1 MHISKVTL
9 HQFVNLYLHL
19 CDNESI
25 GEPEALY
32 LSLSTRLT
40 IPAALSDLTAAANEG
55 KGISEIFPWN
65 DYEEV
70 EQSKGPAVVQPNEPV
85 QDVSGNTQPQ
95 EQGSQESQESHVS
108 HEDEEH
114 NEQDT
119 IVPTGSEASQV
130 EEPEETE
137 KHGEAEQENTHGKEE
152 PEVPIAAEEDAV
164 RSEEGHHESQ
174 QGDSNE
180 TEQVANDEQKDLA
193 LEDENFASG
202 DHHDDVPPTA
212 ERKDDEYEGGYEEG
226 EYEDELQEYNEPELE
241 EHAHPIN
248 DQSFES
254 EEQKTES
261 TATITSLPAQ
271 DVAENQQNTDSSVDA
286 PQEEHDD
293 HDDYHEIEGTGTGEE
308 PNAET
313 NPDAPEHAEYVED
326 LEYNDNA
333 ADYAYDD
340 VEPGENAEK
349 AHEEPLS
356 GSHEPGQ
363 NGENEQ
369 DHAFQQDATDEAL
382 QDGFEGIL
390 HEQSESKVEDAVPD
404 VAEGNVQG
412 TAEPSGD
419 PIGIAE
425 DLAGNP
431 TEDAQDI
438 NSDNEDPGHGDSD
451 EGWIE
456 TGDVSS
462 ANAKD
467 PVEDVTFG
475 GDDDEYFNLDFDAEF
490 GNPEESGIS
499 EAVAPEHVSTKRT
512 REPEDETELTEA
524 STPDLKRPRSS

>member
-32 LSLSTRLT
+32 LSLSTRLA
-40 IPAALSDLTAAANEG
+40 IPAAISDLTAAANEG
-55 KGISEIFPWN
+55 KGISEIFPWD

-70 EQSKGPAVVQPNEPV
+70 EQSKDPAVVQPNEPV
-85 QDVSGNTQPQ
+85 QDVPGSIQPQ
-95 EQGSQESQESHVS
+95 EQGSQESQESHIS
-108 HEDEEH
+108 HEHEEH
-114 NEQDT
+114 KEQET
-119 IVPTGSEASQV
+119 PVPTGSGVPQV
-130 EEPEETE
+130 EEPETTE
-137 KHGEAEQENTHGKEE
+137 KHGEAERENMHGKEE

-180 TEQVANDEQKDLA
+180 TEQVANDEQKDLG
-193 LEDENFASG
+193 LEDEGLASG
-202 DHHDDVPPTA
+202 DHDDDVPPAA
-212 ERKDDEYEGGYEEG
+212 ERKDDEYEGEYEEG
-226 EYEDELQEYNEPELE
+226 EYEDELQGYNEPELE
-241 EHAHPIN
+241 EEHAHPIN
-248 DQSFES
+248 GQSFES

-261 TATITSLPAQ
+261 TATITPLPAH
-271 DVAENQQNTDSSVDA
+271 DMAENQQDTDSSVGA
-286 PQEEHDD
+286 PQEGHDD

-308 PNAET
+308 PNAES
-313 NPDAPEHAEYVED
+313 NPDAPEYAEYVED

-333 ADYAYDD
+333 ADYAYG

-356 GSHEPGQ
+356 ESHGPGQ
-363 NGENEQ
+363 NSENEQ
-369 DHAFQQDATDEAL
+369 HHASQQDATDEEL
-382 QDGFEGIL
+382 QNGFEGIL

-412 TAEPSGD
+412 TAEPGSELV
-419 PIGIAE
+419 GIE
-425 DLAGNP
+425 ENLAGNP

-438 NSDNEDPGHGDSD
+438 NSDNEDLGHGDSG

-467 PVEDVTFG
+467 AVKDVTFG

-499 EAVAPEHVSTKRT
+499 EAVAPEHVSTKRI
-512 REPEDETELTEA
+512 REPEDETELTET
-524 STPDLKRPRSS
+524 STPDVKRPRSS